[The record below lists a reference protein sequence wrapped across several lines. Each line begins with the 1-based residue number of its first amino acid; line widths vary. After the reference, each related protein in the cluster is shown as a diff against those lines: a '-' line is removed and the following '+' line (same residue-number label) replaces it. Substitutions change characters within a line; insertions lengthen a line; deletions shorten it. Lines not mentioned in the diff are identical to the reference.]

1 MRKTL
6 LFTID
11 FPPNFGGV
19 ANYCKKVCEHLPADK
34 IVVLTIKDIRAKEKK
49 QTYKIYHKN
58 LLTNLLIWP
67 KWLPSFWHLYKIIR
81 KEKIKI
87 VLVGQVLPLG
97 TVAMLLSKIIKFD
110 YIVLTHSFDILAAQK
125 SKRKKYLLKKILKN
139 SKYITANSNFTKQEL
154 IKLGINENK
163 ITIVYPC
170 PYFKPPADEKIK
182 NDLIKKYNLKNKKI
196 IFTVG
201 RMVER
206 KGADMV
212 IKSIP
217 KIEKEI
223 ANIVYII
230 AGGDAY
236 YKKNLI
242 ELSEKFSVADRVIF
256 MPNAKDQEIKALY
269 DLCDLFI
276 MPCRQ
281 IKEDVEGFGIVFL
294 EANCFNKPVIGGKSG
309 GAVEAI
315 IDNET
320 GLLVNP
326 LDLNEI
332 SNAIIKLLKDKNIAE
347 KFGIAGRQRAE
358 QEFNWKKQT
367 EKLKILLT

>member
-1 MRKTL
+1 MNKTL

-19 ANYCKKVCEHLPADK
+19 ANYYREICEHLPSDK
-34 IVVLTIKDIRAKEKK
+34 IVVLTIRDDRAGENRKF
-49 QTYKIYHKN
+49 YKIYRKN
-58 LLTNLLIWP
+58 LLTKLAIWP
-67 KWLPSFWHLYKIIR
+67 KWLPSFWHLYKIIK
-81 KEKIKI
+81 KEKIKT

-97 TVAMLLSKIIKFD
+97 TVAMILSKIMKFN
-110 YIVLTHSFDILAAQK
+110 YIVLTHSFDILIAQK
-125 SKRKKYLLKKILKN
+125 SKRKKCLLKKILKN
-139 SKYITANSNFTKQEL
+139 AKNITANSNFTKQKL
-154 IKLGINENK
+154 VDLGIKKNK

-170 PYFKPPADEKIK
+170 PYFKPPANEKIK
-182 NDLIKKYNLKNKKI
+182 NDLIKKYNLENKKI
-196 IFTVG
+196 ILTIG

-217 KIEKEI
+217 KIKTEI
-223 ANIVYII
+223 KNIVYII
-230 AGGDAY
+230 AGGNAY
-236 YKKNLI
+236 YKKDLV
-242 ELSEKFSVADRVIF
+242 ELSKKFSVNDRIIF
-256 MPNAKDQEIKALY
+256 MPNAKDEEIKALY

-281 IKEDVEGFGIVFL
+281 INEDVEGFGIVFL

-309 GAVEAI
+309 GAMEAI

-326 LDLNEI
+326 LNLDEI
-332 SNAIIKLLKDKNIAE
+332 SNAIIKLLNNKNLTE

>member
-1 MRKTL
+1 MNKTL

-19 ANYCKKVCEHLPADK
+19 ANYYKKICEHLPADK
-34 IVVLTIKDIRAKEKK
+34 IVVLTIKDARASENKK
-49 QTYKIYHKN
+49 SYKIYRKN
-58 LLTNLLIWP
+58 LLTNLTIWP
-67 KWLPSFWHLYKIIR
+67 KWLPCFWHLYKIIK
-81 KEKIKI
+81 KEKIKT

-97 TVAMLLSKIIKFD
+97 TVAMILSKIMKFD
-110 YIVLTHSFDILAAQK
+110 YIVLTHSFDILIAQK

-139 SKYITANSNFTKQEL
+139 AKYITVNSNFTKQKL

-163 ITIVYPC
+163 ITIIYPC
-170 PYFKPPADEKIK
+170 AYFKPLADEKIK
-182 NDLIKKYNLKNKKI
+182 NDLIKKYSLENKKI
-196 IFTVG
+196 ILTVG

-212 IKSIP
+212 IKSMS
-217 KIEKEI
+217 KIKKEI
-223 ANIVYII
+223 PNIVYII

-242 ELSEKFSVADRVIF
+242 ELSKKFLITDKVIF
-256 MPNAKDQEIKALY
+256 MPNAKDEKIKALY

-281 IKEDVEGFGIVFL
+281 INEDVEGFGIVYL
-294 EANCFNKPVIGGKSG
+294 EANCFSKPVIGGKSG
-309 GAVEAI
+309 GAIEAI
-315 IDNET
+315 IHNKT

-326 LDLNEI
+326 LDTNEI
-332 SNAIIKLLKDKNIAE
+332 SNAIIKLLKNKNLAKE
-347 KFGIAGRQRAE
+347 LGENGRQRVR

-367 EKLKILLT
+367 KKIKILLT